1 VKRVL
6 VTGAAGFIGR
16 RCADLLASDS
26 GEIHLVSS
34 RQISASP
41 AHGIWHKCDLLSRNE
56 TRSLVELVRP
66 THLLHLAWETTPPD
80 YWGSPRNLQWMSASL
95 DLLVSFQQQGG
106 TRAVIAGT
114 CAEYSWNHG
123 TCHETD
129 TPLVPATVYGK
140 SKAALHFAA
149 EALAQLSGLQLAWGR
164 VFYTF
169 GPGEHPLRLVP
180 SIIRS
185 LTEGKTFLCRHPSG
199 VRDFLFVDDLADAFV
214 ALLEC
219 NVTGTVNLASGIA
232 IRVGDLAQNIASQ
245 LGKARL
251 LRLTDKAEEGHTDL
265 ISADTNRLNNL
276 VGWRPKIGMQEGIS
290 RTINWWR
297 DSEHRA

>member
-1 VKRVL
+1 MKRVL

-34 RQISASP
+34 RQISASVP
-41 AHGIWHKCDLLSRNE
+41 HGRWHKCDLLSRDE
-56 TRSLVELVRP
+56 IRSLVERVRP

-80 YWGSPRNLQWMSASL
+80 YWGSPKNLSWLSAGL
-95 DLLVSFQQQGG
+95 DLLVSFQELGG
-106 TRAVIAGT
+106 TRAVIAGS

-123 TCHETD
+123 TCNEID

-149 EALAQLSGLQLAWGR
+149 EALAQLSGLSLAWGR

-185 LTEGKTFLCRHPSG
+185 LTEDKTFLCRHPSG

-214 ALLEC
+214 ALLGS
-219 NVTGTVNLASGIA
+219 NVTGTVNLASGVR
-232 IRVGDLAQNIASQ
+232 IRVGDLACNIACH
-245 LGKARL
+245 LGKEYL
-251 LRLTDKAEEGHTDL
+251 LQLTDEAEEGHIDVIT
-265 ISADTNRLNNL
+265 ADTNRLNNL
-276 VGWRPKIGMQEGIS
+276 IGWRPKIGIKEGIS

-297 DSEHRA
+297 DSEHRV